1 MYRGEGEK
9 TLADRKS
16 GERELILC
24 EFEKPLSCFAH
35 CLYLSILASS
45 VGGWSVVI
53 SCKQQ
58 LSGVEIV
65 GEATVGGL

>member
-1 MYRGEGEK
+1 MYRVEGEK
-9 TLADRKS
+9 TLSDREA

-24 EFEKPLSCFAH
+24 EFEKPLRCFAH
-35 CLYLSILASS
+35 CLYLLILVSS

-53 SCKQQ
+53 SCKRQ
-58 LSGVEIV
+58 LGGVVIV